1 MARRS
6 PVLVL
11 LAGLLIGLTANVFVS
26 ADEPVG
32 NKLSIEDRE
41 FFEKQ
46 VRPLLVKRCFECH
59 GGTKAGGGL
68 SLQTAAGWRNGGES
82 GPAILPGKPEE
93 SLLIK
98 AINYGEIEMPP
109 SDKRGKLSADEIAI
123 LTKWVARG
131 APDPRVADPK
141 LGGMTVEDAKSW
153 WGLLGTPLIFGDS

>member
-1 MARRS
+1 MNRYCR
-6 PVLVL
+6 
-11 LAGLLIGLTANVFVS
+11 
-26 ADEPVG
+26 
-32 NKLSIEDRE
+32 
-41 FFEKQ
+41 
-46 VRPLLVKRCFECH
+46 RCFECH

-82 GPAILPGKPEE
+82 GPTILPGKTEE